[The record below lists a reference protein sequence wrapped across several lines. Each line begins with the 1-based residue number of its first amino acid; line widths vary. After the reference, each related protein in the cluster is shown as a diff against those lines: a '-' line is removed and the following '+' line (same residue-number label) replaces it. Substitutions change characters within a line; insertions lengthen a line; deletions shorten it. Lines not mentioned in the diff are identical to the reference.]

1 MVASTRLRET
11 LSDPG
16 IANPA
21 STVPTGSRI
30 DCEMGEVS
38 RRRRTRPILQPP
50 RAAEETKPS
59 RRRGSRGAPHTAA
72 ARHSRFELF
81 DLDPKASFKITGEQI
96 DGAFT
101 FEGIDYLLEAR
112 WQRDQVDPAAL
123 DVFDGKIRRKLE
135 NTLGLFVAIN
145 GFSDTAVGNHSR
157 TRPTMILMDGA
168 DLWAVLEGRLPLPDV
183 LRRKRRHA
191 AQTGEILLHVSA
203 F

>member
-1 MVASTRLRET
+1 MVRPHGTTFGIESAATDRACASNRT
-11 LSDPG
+11 L
-16 IANPA
+16 
-21 STVPTGSRI
+21 
-30 DCEMGEVS
+30 
-38 RRRRTRPILQPP
+38 PP
-50 RAAEETKPS
+50 DENDIE
-59 RRRGSRGAPHTAA
+59 
-72 ARHSRFELF
+72 FIN
-81 DLDPKASFKITGEQI
+81 LDPKASFKITGEQI

-112 WQRDQVDPAAL
+112 WQSDQIDPAAL

-168 DLWAVLEGRLPLPDV
+168 DLWAVLERRLPRPDL

-191 AQTGEILLHVSA
+191 AQTGEIVLHVSA